1 MCGAPHEI
9 CLVVRGRGVGRS
21 LIIPVPCVEDRAKHR
36 RRQKTL
42 LFQRPLKL
50 SLGLDISYLAVH
62 NRHDKH
68 ETVAG
73 PAASDGAYTIYYDV
87 LQAACHRTCQS
98 NAIYEPVDRRWNSL
112 GHKTTN
118 LQPATDWNHFR
129 CRRLRLERRLGEA
142 VQTYS
147 STTNPICVFAI
158 TMHGPTQGDDTLTTV
173 ETVYPVISL
182 SVRS

>member
-68 ETVAG
+68 ETVGVQQQATEHTPSTTMCCRR
-73 PAASDGAYTIYYDV
+73 PATGRARVTQY
-87 LQAACHRTCQS
+87 
-98 NAIYEPVDRRWNSL
+98 
-112 GHKTTN
+112 TN
-118 LQPATDWNHFR
+118 LWTGVGTP
-129 CRRLRLERRLGEA
+129 LGTR
-142 VQTYS
+142 QRIS
-147 STTNPICVFAI
+147 SLPPTGTTSGVDGFGSNDA
-158 TMHGPTQGDDTLTTV
+158 
-173 ETVYPVISL
+173 
-182 SVRS
+182 SVRLFRPTAAPQIRYAYLL